1 MMPTVRP
8 RTARLRLIVRLLR
21 TVLLP
26 STMTIIANRLRLH
39 LTKSF

>member
-1 MMPTVRP
+1 MMPTVRL
-8 RTARLRLIVRLLR
+8 RTVRQRLIARLPR